1 VITLRGFD
9 HGGADPSA
17 GPQEVFTEIGVV
29 NADGTYTFDNVELT
43 EGRIY
48 LVEAEYGGISLQ
60 SEFGIVEAG
69 QSALTLGPIIVYEVT
84 KDTSVLVIDEL
95 HMFVQLSGEDK
106 YEILALYTFRNP
118 GESVIAVE
126 MGQQQ
131 EIPFIKFPQGS
142 EGLGYEA
149 VQDSAPF
156 TSMNEGFA
164 MAPNEQP
171 YGILAFSSVIKGE
184 KETTVAQELIM
195 PATAVRIFVPDG
207 MEAEGAN
214 ITADSPQDLQGV
226 VYQSYVANEL
236 KAGDVLTFTVSGTPK
251 AVEATDTDATA
262 SSNNPLLIA
271 AGGLGIGLILV
282 GAWMYYRDRKRTQE
296 DEEEEDDDDEN
307 DAEAEF
313 GSSEEVMDAILALD
327 DLHRAK
333 KIAEDVY
340 QKRRAELK
348 EILKGMM

>member
-1 VITLRGFD
+1 
-9 HGGADPSA
+9 
-17 GPQEVFTEIGVV
+17 
-29 NADGTYTFDNVELT
+29 
-43 EGRIY
+43 
-48 LVEAEYGGISLQ
+48 VEAEYGGISLQ

-69 QSALTLGPIIVYEVT
+69 QSALTLEPIVVYEVT

-95 HMFVQLSGEDK
+95 HMFVQISGEDK

-126 MGQQQ
+126 MTAQQQ
-131 EIPFIKFPQGS
+131 EIPFIKFPKGS

-164 MAPNEQP
+164 MAPNEQA
-171 YGILAFSSVIKGE
+171 YGILAFSSVVKGE
-184 KETTVAQELIM
+184 KETTVTQELIM

-226 VYQSYVANEL
+226 VYQSYVANGL
-236 KAGDVLTFTVSGTPK
+236 KAGDALTFTVSGTPK
-251 AVEATDTDATA
+251 AVEATDADATG
-262 SSNNPLLIA
+262 SSNNTLLIA

-282 GAWMYYRDRKRTQE
+282 GAWMYYRDRKRTQA
-296 DEEEEDDDDEN
+296 DDEEDDDEN
-307 DAEAEF
+307 EEEDEF

-333 KIAEDVY
+333 KIAEDAY